1 MWRKKL
7 KSQSKIKFLASN
19 GETLEIKGFEKE
31 IFQKKGKLF
40 KRTGVAKFKLF
51 IVFCKF
57 SAFQKNWCV
66 EKLYKRTGVAKFKL
80 FNNKKSQ
87 NFSFSKELVLQNV
100 NFQKNWC
107 CKV

>member
-1 MWRKKL
+1 M
-7 KSQSKIKFLASN
+7 ASN

-51 IVFCKF
+51 
-57 SAFQKNWCV
+57 
-66 EKLYKRTGVAKFKL
+66 
-80 FNNKKSQ
+80 NNKKLQ